1 MPGLSNVSSEVQT
14 AAVSG
19 GAGILGTTI
28 SAIANARENRK
39 AFERQKELNKQNY
52 EDYIN
57 YARSLGAT
65 PSSIIQGL
73 THGSQGSMPTVS
85 AGGNP
90 VPDLGQSFSSGVSAA
105 AAAEQA
111 HAANTS
117 ADSQRDINL
126 MRLKFEPQKYFA
138 DIRKSLSEAFR
149 NTKEA
154 FLHGSMKQY
163 YDELTTDIQKVRPWK
178 IAGLRQGLLNDMA
191 KFDQIVQDTKT
202 SKAQEGYF
210 KSAAYEAQTRGDM
223 NISQKE
229 LNYGQ
234 LFNVN
239 LEGYRL
245 QFENTL
251 RAYGID
257 PNKRFW
263 DNTFNLMSYDPDLF
277 KRRMDMFLTALN
289 TIDNRI
295 QDNLGEH
302 YKRNIAIAGGLYKLN
317 QIHQSNANARSYR
330 GKNALQGISALI
342 PFIGGTPS
350 VEYALPND
358 DWFDF
363 YSR

>member
-1 MPGLSNVSSEVQT
+1 MPIATELKT
-14 AAVSG
+14 AAASG
-19 GAGILGTTI
+19 GVGILGATI

-39 AFERQKELNKQNY
+39 AFERQKELNKQSY

-57 YARSLGAT
+57 YSRSVGAT
-65 PSSIIQGL
+65 PTSIIQGL

-85 AGGNP
+85 SAGNP
-90 VPDLGQSFSSGVSAA
+90 VPNIGESFSSGVSAA

-126 MRLKFEPQKYFA
+126 MRLKFEPHKYYA
-138 DIRKSLSEAFR
+138 DIKKSLSEAFK

-178 IAGLRQGLLNDMA
+178 LAGLRQGLLNDMA
-191 KFDQIVQDTKT
+191 RYDQIVQETKT
-202 SKAQEGYF
+202 SKAQEGYY

-223 NISQKE
+223 NVSQKE
-229 LNYGQ
+229 LNYGR
-234 LFNVN
+234 LFNEN

-263 DNTFNLMSYDPDLF
+263 DNTLNLMQYNPDLF
-277 KRRMDMFLTALN
+277 KRRMDMFLSALN
-289 TIDNRI
+289 GVDNKI
-295 QDNLGEH
+295 QESLGAH

-317 QIHQSNANARSYR
+317 QIHQANANARSYR
-330 GKNALQGISALI
+330 NKNALQGISALI
-342 PFIGGTPS
+342 PFLKSAPS
-350 VEYALPND
+350 VQYTLPGD
-358 DWFDF
+358 DFFDY

>member
-1 MPGLSNVSSEVQT
+1 MPDFSQEVQT
-14 AAVSG
+14 AAASG
-19 GAGILGTTI
+19 GAGILGATI
-28 SAIANARENRK
+28 SAIANHRENRL

-57 YARSLGAT
+57 YAHSLGAT

-85 AGGNP
+85 SGGNP
-90 VPDLGQSFSSGVSAA
+90 VPDLGESFSSGVSAA

-117 ADSQRDINL
+117 ANSQRDINL
-126 MRLKFEPQKYFA
+126 MRLQFEPHKYFA
-138 DIRKSLSEAFR
+138 DIQKSLSEAFK

-178 IAGLRQGLLNDMA
+178 LAGLRQGLLNDMA
-191 KFDQIVQDTKT
+191 KFDQIVQDTRT

-210 KSAAYEAQTRGDM
+210 KSSAYEAQTRGDM

-229 LNYGQ
+229 LNYGH
-234 LFNVN
+234 LFNIN

-251 RAYGID
+251 RSYGID

-263 DNTFNLMSYDPDLF
+263 DNTLNLMQYNPDLF
-277 KRRMDMFLTALN
+277 KRRMDMFLSALN
-289 TIDNRI
+289 SVDNKI
-295 QDNLGEH
+295 QDSLGEH
-302 YKRNIAIAGGLYKLN
+302 YKRNIAIAGGLYELN
-317 QIHQSNANARSYR
+317 KIHQANANARSLR
-330 GKNALQGISALI
+330 NKNALQGVSALI
-342 PFIGGTPS
+342 PFLGGVSEPAPIGFH
-350 VEYALPND
+350 Y
-358 DWFDF
+358 
-363 YSR
+363 

>member
-1 MPGLSNVSSEVQT
+1 MSGLSDVSSEVRT

-19 GAGILGTTI
+19 GAGVLGTTI

-73 THGSQGSMPTVS
+73 THGSQGSMPSVS

-105 AAAEQA
+105 AAADQA

-126 MRLKFEPQKYFA
+126 MRLKFEPQMYFA
-138 DIRKSLSEAFR
+138 NICKSLSEAFR

-163 YDELTTDIQKVRPWK
+163 YDELTTDIMKVRPWK
-178 IAGLRQGLLNDMA
+178 LAGLRQGLLNDMA
-191 KFDQIVQDTKT
+191 KFFQIVQETKT
-202 SKAQEGYF
+202 SKSQEGYY
-210 KSAAYEAQTRGDM
+210 KSAAYELQTRGDL

-239 LEGYRL
+239 LEGFRL

-263 DNTFNLMSYDPDLF
+263 DNTFNLMSYNPDLF
-277 KRRMDMFLTALN
+277 KRRMDMFLSALN

-295 QDNLGEH
+295 QDSLGQH

-350 VEYALPND
+350 VDYALPND

>member
-1 MPGLSNVSSEVQT
+1 MPGLSQELKTS
-14 AAVSG
+14 AVSG
-19 GAGILGTTI
+19 GAGVLGATI
-28 SAIANARENRK
+28 SAIANHRENRL

-57 YARSLGAT
+57 FAHSLGAT

-73 THGSQGSMPTVS
+73 THGSQASMPTVS
-85 AGGNP
+85 SAGNP
-90 VPDLGQSFSSGVSAA
+90 IPNLGESFSSGVSAA

-111 HAANTS
+111 HASNTS

-126 MRLKFEPQKYFA
+126 MKLKFEPHKYFA
-138 DIRKSLSEAFR
+138 DIQKSLSEAFK
-149 NTKEA
+149 NNKEA

-163 YDELTTDIQKVRPWK
+163 YDELTTDIQQVRPWK
-178 IAGLRQGLLNDMA
+178 LAGLRQGLLNDIA
-191 KFDQIVQDTKT
+191 KYDQIIQETKT

-210 KSAAYEAQTRGDM
+210 NSAAYEARTRGDL
-223 NISQKE
+223 NVSQKE

-263 DNTFNLMSYDPDLF
+263 DNTLNLMLSNPDLF

-289 TIDNRI
+289 SVDNKI
-295 QDNLGEH
+295 QESLGEH

-317 QIHQSNANARSYR
+317 QIHQSNANDRSFR
-330 GKNALQGISALI
+330 FKNTLQGVSALI
-342 PFIGGTPS
+342 PFFGGASEPAPIGFH
-350 VEYALPND
+350 Y
-358 DWFDF
+358 
-363 YSR
+363 